1 MISFNNDYS
10 EGACQPIIDNIIKT
24 NYVQA
29 AGYEEDLFCKHAE
42 KIIKEK
48 IEHEDVDVHFVPGG
62 TPANILAIS
71 LLKPYEAVICADT
84 GHINVHETGSI
95 EATGHKILTAKNVDG
110 KLLPNDIEEIVNKH
124 TDEHMVKP
132 RMVFITNS
140 TELGTV
146 YSKKELQDIA
156 NVCKNNNLYLYLD
169 GARIGN
175 ALVSKNNDLTLKD
188 IADLTDMFY
197 IGGTKNGALLGEAM
211 IIKNKDLK
219 ENFRYFIK
227 QHGFLLAKGR
237 IIGISFITLFENN
250 LYYKLADKANTMA
263 QLLKVIFKQ
272 NGIEFYVDSPTNQIF
287 PILDNDLI
295 KKIKEKYIVSD
306 WCKYDD
312 NKTVVR
318 FVCSWAT
325 KKEFIKAFKDD
336 FESFIKK

>member
-10 EGACQPIIDNIIKT
+10 EGMCQPIIDNLIKT

-29 AGYEEDLFCKHAE
+29 DGYGEDIFCKHAA
-42 KIIKEK
+42 KIIKK
-48 IEHEDVDVHFVPGG
+48 TVGHDDVDVHFVPGG

-95 EATGHKILTAKNVDG
+95 ESIGHKILTAKNVDG
-110 KLLPNDIEEIVNKH
+110 KLLPEDIEEIVNKH

-132 RMVFITNS
+132 RMVFITNA
-140 TELGTV
+140 TELGTI
-146 YSKKELQDIA
+146 YSKKELQDIRDI
-156 NVCKNNNLYLYLD
+156 CKKHNLYLYLD

-175 ALVSKNNDLTLKD
+175 AIMSKNNDLSLKD

-197 IGGTKNGALLGEAM
+197 IGGTKNGALIGEAM
-211 IIKNKDLK
+211 IIKNNNLK
-219 ENFRYFIK
+219 ENFRYYMK
-227 QHGFLLAKGR
+227 QNGFLLAKER
-237 IIGISFITLFENN
+237 IIGVSFITLFENN
-250 LYYKLADKANTMA
+250 LYFKLADKANTMA

-272 NGIEFYVDSPTNQIF
+272 NGFELYVDSPTNQIF
-287 PILDNDLI
+287 PILDNELI
-295 KKIKEKYIVSD
+295 KKIKEKYIISD

-325 KKEFIKAFKDD
+325 KKEFIKEFKDD
-336 FESFIKK
+336 IESYIKK